1 MNAPSN
7 VIGHD
12 AAASLLRLTPDQ
24 LSRLAGAGVV
34 RRAGPGKYVP
44 AHLIRDYIEHLH
56 QEPDRRERAP
66 TQEEIATH
74 LDMSDRNVREVL
86 TQLGMDH
93 KEAGMS
99 QVRVAY
105 IRRLREQ
112 AAGRMSADGE
122 GLDLVQERA
131 ALARSQR
138 EAQEMKNAVARGEFA
153 PIGLLSDVL
162 GAASAGV
169 VDRFD
174 QLDGTLR
181 KVCPD
186 LPEAARVAVH
196 QVIASARN
204 EWIRATASLVEA
216 HLEQFDDD
224 ADEAEEADQTLGAE
238 VVPE

>member
-1 MNAPSN
+1 MNAPIN

-12 AAASLLRLTPDQ
+12 AAAALLQLTPDQ
-24 LSRLAGAGVV
+24 LTRLVGAGVV
-34 RRAGPGKYVP
+34 RRSAPGKFVP
-44 AHLIRDYIEHLH
+44 AHAIRDYIAHLN

-66 TQEEIATH
+66 TQEEIAAH
-74 LDMSDRNVREVL
+74 LDMSDRNVRDVL
-86 TQLGMDH
+86 TQLGLDH

-138 EAQEMKNAVARGEFA
+138 ESQDLKNALARGEYA
-153 PIGLLSDVL
+153 PIGLLADVL

-216 HLEQFDDD
+216 HLEQFDDE
-224 ADEAEEADQTLGAE
+224 ADEADQALDAE

>member
-1 MNAPSN
+1 ML
-7 VIGHD
+7 IDTD
-12 AAASLLRLTPDQ
+12 A
-24 LSRLAGAGVV
+24 
-34 RRAGPGKYVP
+34 RA
-44 AHLIRDYIEHLH
+44 
-56 QEPDRRERAP
+56 
-66 TQEEIATH
+66 TQETFGLLEGLSQQRVSQLVA
-74 LDMSDRNVREVL
+74 DGVL
-86 TQLGMDH
+86 PVDGTFGAWML
-93 KEAGMS
+93 
-99 QVRVAY
+99 AY
-105 IRRLREQ
+105 AERLREQ
-112 AAGRMSADGE
+112 AAGRMSADGG

-138 EAQEMKNAVARGEFA
+138 EAQEMKNAVARGEYA

-216 HLEQFDDD
+216 HLEQFDDE
-224 ADEAEEADQTLGAE
+224 ADEADQALDAE

>member
-1 MNAPSN
+1 VQLRDRAHQRQAEA
-7 VIGHD
+7 VAGHV
-12 AAASLLRLTPDQ
+12 ARGFEALEAFQHALTLLRRD
-24 LSRLAGAGVV
+24 AGAGVGDLQ
-34 RRAGPGKYVP
+34 RRP
-44 AHLIRDYIEHLH
+44 AALRVYGESDA
-56 QEPDRRERAP
+56 PAARREFQRVV
-66 TQEEIATH
+66 E
-74 LDMSDRNVREVL
+74 
-86 TQLGMDH
+86 
-93 KEAGMS
+93 
-99 QVRVAY
+99 QVAE
-105 IRRLREQ
+105 RLREQ
-112 AAGRMSADGE
+112 AAGRMSADGG

-138 EAQEMKNAVARGEFA
+138 EAQEMKNAVARGEYA

-216 HLEQFDDD
+216 HLEQFDDE
-224 ADEAEEADQTLGAE
+224 ADEADQALDAE